1 MVKMEENKSKK
12 IECIYVKKNEM
23 KKETNDEKQQR
34 FIFEACELFVSNP
47 NSDTEFDTVYEQC
60 SSEKNRKV
68 KIKNGGR
75 KSHKS

>member
-1 MVKMEENKSKK
+1 M
-12 IECIYVKKNEM
+12 KNGM

-47 NSDTEFDTVYEQC
+47 NSDTEFDTLYEQC

-75 KSHKS
+75 KSYQS